1 MKHGR
6 GVFLFAAR
14 KQKKMASEKLRA
26 GVLFVVLTLVGI
38 LLVNNV
44 RNAYYQSKAEA
55 IESLALEKR

>member
-1 MKHGR
+1 
-6 GVFLFAAR
+6 
-14 KQKKMASEKLRA
+14 MASEKLRA

-55 IESLALEKR
+55 IESVAFKKA

>member
-1 MKHGR
+1 MEEVCSSSPLGS
-6 GVFLFAAR
+6 
-14 KQKKMASEKLRA
+14 KKMASEKLRA
-26 GVLFVVLTLVGI
+26 GVLFVVLTLGGI

>member
-1 MKHGR
+1 
-6 GVFLFAAR
+6 
-14 KQKKMASEKLRA
+14 MASEKLRA